1 MAPNLVNSAEAPAM
15 SQAFTKAM
23 ARNIFYGGSVFFFLL
38 FLALTFDT
46 HNAWETR
53 DNRAAINASVSAGK
67 ALWEEN
73 NCVGCHSLLGEGAYF
88 APELGNAFQRLG
100 GKEGIKGFI
109 MSRPKDGIPGR
120 RSMPQFN
127 FTPEELDA
135 IADFLEY
142 VSGIN
147 TANWPPNIQG

>member
-1 MAPNLVNSAEAPAM
+1 M

-23 ARNIFYGGSVFFFLL
+23 ARNIFYGGTVFFFLL

-46 HNAWETR
+46 MSGLPER
-53 DNRAAINASVSAGK
+53 DNRAALEGPAGEAI
-67 ALWEEN
+67 ALGKKVWEEN
-73 NCVGCHSLLGEGAYF
+73 NCIGCHTLLGEGAYF
-88 APELGNAFQRLG
+88 APELGNVYKRFGNSTEA
-100 GKEGIKGFI
+100 IAGFI
-109 MSRPKDGIPGR
+109 KSRPKEGIPGR

-127 FTPEELDA
+127 FSPEELEA
-135 IADFLEY
+135 IASFLEY